1 MAGRAAREP
10 VVRGKRAWRALHRH
24 GTIGSLVTFSAS
36 SLRLL
41 ERLAR
46 RHGVSPV
53 PSPTPSTAPF
63 DLALAGTLVSLDE
76 PAVRDALTAAAD
88 GAPVDDLP
96 ALVAASCGRSWS
108 VALLASPERAATAL
122 FAAAGVTRT
131 GRILVFGDALPGAEA
146 PNCECLPLQGAAEAL
161 HAAAESAQAGGTPVA
176 LVVVEPFA
184 AAAPALAARAH
195 AMGALVAVDASRSA
209 FRDGRQAID
218 DSWHAADFVVLGPS
232 IAAGLPCH
240 AVVGARACDE
250 LDPVTR
256 IVAAVVLGSLR
267 SAPREA
273 ALAAT
278 GDEILAAIAVAAKAH
293 DIQLLVNGSPA
304 MPWLTFAGQEDAP
317 PDLIDEHFRR
327 ELADAGVRVRGPLLW
342 SSDLCRDAD
351 ARQRCA
357 AAFAHAL
364 LRLRVLFVEYNS
376 YLSGGLPW
384 PFPEGDER
392 LRARGLTFYRYQA
405 RAPVDV
411 GPVSAAMR
419 IAYGAGELGAVT
431 SSGFYVPTRLQGDVV
446 LTMRYVLRQWHSGP
460 DSACL
465 GLFLQNEASTA
476 RYYAQL
482 LSTAEAPEQRSVAA
496 GFLGQLVGRRVVLG
510 DEGWLRLA
518 RLGDRIVVSHRAPG
532 DDTFVELGS
541 CAGTR
546 DLLVAGC
553 KIWSKQRT
561 EGLVA
566 DVFEL
571 TIAAE
576 LATEQP
582 ALLPPRPDPRF
593 GGRA

>member
-1 MAGRAAREP
+1 M
-10 VVRGKRAWRALHRH
+10 
-24 GTIGSLVTFSAS
+24 TFSAS

-63 DLALAGTLVSLDE
+63 DLALAGNLVSLDE
-76 PAVRDALTAAAD
+76 PAVRDALTAVVD

-108 VALLASPERAATAL
+108 VALLASPERAAAAL

-131 GRILVFGDALPGAEA
+131 GRMLVFGDALPGAEA
-146 PNCECLPLQGAAEAL
+146 PNCECLPLQGAVEAL
-161 HAAAESAQAGGTPVA
+161 HAAAESWQAGGTPVA
-176 LVVVEPFA
+176 VVVVEPFA
-184 AAAPALAARAH
+184 PAAPALAAMAH
-195 AMGALVAVDASRSA
+195 TMGALVAVDASRSA

-218 DSWHAADFVVLGPS
+218 DSWHHADFVVLGPS

-240 AVVGARACDE
+240 AVVGARGCDE

-278 GDEILAAIAVAAKAH
+278 GEELLAAIAVAARAH

-304 MPWLTFAGQEDAP
+304 MPSLSFAGQEDAP
-317 PDLIDEHFRR
+317 PQLIDEHFRR
-327 ELADAGVRVRGPLLW
+327 ELADAGVRLRGPLLW
-342 SSDLCRDAD
+342 SAELCRDEG

-384 PFPEGDER
+384 PFPGGDER
-392 LRARGLTFYRYQA
+392 LRSRGLTFYRYPR

-411 GPVSAAMR
+411 APVGLAMR
-419 IAYGAGELGAVT
+419 IAFGAGELGAVT
-431 SSGFYVPTRLQGDVV
+431 SSGFFVPTRLVGDVV
-446 LTMRYVLRQWHSGP
+446 LTIRYVLRRWHSGP

-465 GLFLQNEASTA
+465 GLFLQNEPSTA

-482 LSTAEAPEQRSVAA
+482 TSNAAAPEAHVAVA
-496 GFLGQLVGRRVVLG
+496 GLQGQVVGRRSAAA
-510 DEGWLRLA
+510 EGWLRLE
-518 RLGDRIVVSHRAPG
+518 RSGGEVVAFHRSLDEPS
-532 DDTFVELGS
+532 FVELGR
-541 CAGTR
+541 CAACS
-546 DLLVAGC
+546 DVLIAGC
-553 KIWSKQRT
+553 KIWSKVRT
-561 EGLVA
+561 LGLVA
-566 DVFEL
+566 DLFEL
-571 TIAAE
+571 EIDAV
-576 LATEQP
+576 LADDQP
-582 ALLPPRPDPRF
+582 ELLPARPDPRHERDS
-593 GGRA
+593 G